1 MSSGRNEVTS
11 DFRGSDRT
19 GGRTAV
25 EPTVP
30 VEDLMVESPSGYRPS
45 PNRPGAYWTG
55 LVALAVGL
63 AVTVVAL
70 ATRVTSIVQTV
81 LLAVPLAL
89 VGLGLE
95 RVGRGVGRGSLR
107 SVGVLLVVVAVV
119 GPVVLS
125 LSSPA
130 PAVAVQRSAD
140 VPAGAKTALLRA
152 SLGGGELRIE
162 PEALGLYSA
171 DLLGPGQPNE
181 QVTITEAKEAVL
193 DLRGPVRRGLLA
205 RNRGND
211 WAVRLTTG
219 LPWRV
224 EVDAGA
230 VTADLDLRQLD
241 LRGVSVE
248 SGISRLAVRL
258 GQPVARI
265 PIDVRISTGFVD
277 VHLPRAAA
285 CDIRVDGFSI
295 DNFRQQGLVREG
307 GVWRTGDASRADR
320 YVFNIR
326 SSGARIRLHRE

>member
-1 MSSGRNEVTS
+1 VTS
-11 DFRGSDRT
+11 DFRGPDRPG

-25 EPTVP
+25 EPTLP
-30 VEDLMVESPSGYRPS
+30 VDDLMVESPGGYRPP
-45 PNRPGAYWTG
+45 PNRPGSYWTG
-55 LVALAVGL
+55 LVALAIGL

-107 SVGVLLVVVAVV
+107 AVGALLLLVAVI
-119 GPVVLS
+119 GPVTLS
-125 LSSPA
+125 LSSPE
-130 PAVAVQRSAD
+130 PAVEVQRSAD
-140 VPAGAKTALLRA
+140 VPAGATKALLRA

-162 PEALGLYSA
+162 PEAPGLYTA
-171 DLLGPGQPNE
+171 DLRGPGQPSE

-205 RNRGND
+205 RNRGNN
-211 WAVRLTTG
+211 WSVRLTTG

-230 VTADLDLRQLD
+230 VTADLDLRQFD

-248 SGISRLAVRL
+248 AGVSRLAVRL

-265 PIDVRISTGFVD
+265 PVDLRISTGFID

-285 CDIRVDGFSI
+285 CEIRVDGFSV
-295 DNFRQQGLVREG
+295 DNFRQEGLVREG
-307 GVWRTGDASRADR
+307 GVWRTGDVGRADR

-326 SSGARIRLHRE
+326 STGARIRLHRE